1 MTFCPLAKFK
11 KIFGE
16 PGKGIHKYNIMG
28 TAIAD
33 YLLTLLLAF
42 AWTYITGLPLVLST
56 ILWFI
61 VGIVSH
67 MLFGVKTHTLE
78 YLGFKC

>member
-11 KIFGE
+11 NIFGE

-28 TAIAD
+28 TAMVD
-33 YLLTLLLAF
+33 YILTLVLAF
-42 AWTYITGLPLVLST
+42 VWTYISGLPLVLST

-67 MLFGVKTHTLE
+67 MLFGVKTDTLE